1 MAHQEIN
8 GSNRAHSDSVAGFT
22 ARAPE
27 TAGEREVSTGPLHNP
42 PLAMSSQSIAAT
54 MGGGENSAT
63 LVPHHQ
69 VPNAAPSGGASAW
82 PAGVQGGFRGQA
94 PSGHP
99 PFMMQYPSNHQT
111 AFMSHRPPFGLHP
124 AAAAGQPPQQLAWGA
139 MVGGGMG
146 PPGGYPPMG
155 AGFVEPPPSFYHPQ
169 MAAAASGH
177 AAMQPTA
184 HYSQRHP
191 PENVQDS
198 GPTTPPE
205 SAAPPSPSGTSPGGQ
220 PRRHVC
226 DECGQ
231 AFSCSSNLNRHY
243 RIHTGEKPYQCR
255 HCAARF
261 ANSSNRNKH
270 MAKCLNVR
278 GRRRRG
284 ECTRSPSLLHRH
296 RASLCHLSVLEDV
309 LPLTPWMR
317 CPTCASSFRLAATH
331 PPCDGTRALVCATCC
346 CTDRLTQ
353 CWGDLYLAGSVD
365 LGSPPETST
374 PPESTEP
381 EESATPESAQ
391 RHQPHLANAPV
402 GMPVT
407 AHADRDAVGLVSN
420 SGDEMLHPL
429 MALPRS
435 RGPSPILS
443 IGQSVH
449 DLERLPGEASASPS
463 PMSVVATGP
472 PEDPEQSLG
481 SISDS
486 FESSLPVR
494 AGGGRSR
501 SIAVQVSPPP
511 DDNVP
516 PP

>member
-278 GRRRRG
+278 GRRRR
-284 ECTRSPSLLHRH
+284 
-296 RASLCHLSVLEDV
+296 
-309 LPLTPWMR
+309 
-317 CPTCASSFRLAATH
+317 
-331 PPCDGTRALVCATCC
+331 
-346 CTDRLTQ
+346 
-353 CWGDLYLAGSVD
+353 AGSVD